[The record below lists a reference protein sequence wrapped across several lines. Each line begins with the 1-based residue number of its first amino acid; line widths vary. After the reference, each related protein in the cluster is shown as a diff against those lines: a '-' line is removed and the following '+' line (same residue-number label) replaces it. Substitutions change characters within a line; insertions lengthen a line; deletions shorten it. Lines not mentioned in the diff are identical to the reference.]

1 MRQVNVLL
9 DDRLGEPAQPRRP
22 GLSVDGTPNAEHIQT
37 LDLSSRV
44 VKALNAV
51 LVSRQAAPKVD
62 LAPTDWDL
70 VHHEEAL

>member
-1 MRQVNVLL
+1 MFCWTIDLANRRN
-9 DDRLGEPAQPRRP
+9 PADP
-22 GLSVDGTPNAEHIQT
+22 GLAVDGTPNAEHIQT